1 MPLKWNGL
9 LKVECLELVVNCQ
22 IFVWK
27 VGEDFVKKKKNP
39 FSLIQKAL
47 FLLNAQFTELLPIF
61 CFCMCFCLSLGV
73 IWQQLSKCKVCM

>member
-27 VGEDFVKKKKNP
+27 VGEDFVKKKK
-39 FSLIQKAL
+39 IL
-47 FLLNAQFTELLPIF
+47 FL
-61 CFCMCFCLSLGV
+61 
-73 IWQQLSKCKVCM
+73 